1 MHIYFLYARDSKNI
15 MDKKRNKL
23 LVKVPDNVS
32 KKYLDKMRENEFI
45 LCYFTY
51 LRFQVVR
58 RSIFSCVSCFLLESK
73 QMRFTNFCDKTQNFK
88 DVNLAQVCQYRHVQ
102 HCQQVVCLAQSEAQS
117 VNLSLRST
125 TLKGFETLLFV

>member
-51 LRFQVVR
+51 LRF
-58 RSIFSCVSCFLLESK
+58 
-73 QMRFTNFCDKTQNFK
+73 
-88 DVNLAQVCQYRHVQ
+88 
-102 HCQQVVCLAQSEAQS
+102 
-117 VNLSLRST
+117 
-125 TLKGFETLLFV
+125 